1 MKTRRLTW
9 IAVLTAISFI
19 IMFLEVSIPLMPV
32 FLKVDFSE
40 LPAIYA
46 GFTMGPVAGILVVL
60 LKNILHLFISSNM
73 GIGEVANFLV
83 GASLVGTTSIMYQRA
98 KLSMITSMIVG
109 VLNMTLV
116 ALIVNIIFIIPVYEA
131 ILNLPIEK
139 IIAITNKVNPLVDNI
154 YTYLGLVIIPFNLI
168 KGLVVT
174 SLSYILLTKYQLAHS
189 REGGISNEKRLTV

>member
-174 SLSYILLTKYQLAHS
+174 SLSYILLTKYQLAQS
-189 REGGISNEKRLTV
+189 SEGGISNEKRLTV